1 MSNLL
6 FRVVSHTKP
15 VVKLWSTV
23 LFDSQN
29 SREKSLRIYKK
40 TEVLK
45 KFVRFLRGYVHKKT
59 PCMQVCQ
66 PNQAGKNSIVFMVHM
81 LHSVIF
87 THALKSIRNSM
98 EESEDDAL
106 CLPGVYVANNR
117 RDLCNCFNA
126 SPDRYLMMNHFA
138 FRK

>member
-15 VVKLWSTV
+15 VIKLWSTV

-29 SREKSLRIYKK
+29 SREKSLYIKK
-40 TEVLK
+40 PK
-45 KFVRFLRGYVHKKT
+45 FLRNSFVSYEVMFTQRLHA
-59 PCMQVCQ
+59 CRYA
-66 PNQAGKNSIVFMVHM
+66 NQTKQEKNLIVFMVHM

-126 SPDRYLMMNHFA
+126 SSDRYLMMNHFA
-138 FRK
+138 FRE